1 MSPAYYR
8 RVDDAVFDPTE
19 EVGGA
24 WHDDEQHFSPLSGL
38 IVQAV
43 AESRAAR
50 PDGPG
55 TIARISHDIL
65 GVIPRER
72 TTIEVRVLRP
82 GWTIELVEA
91 VTSVGGRAVVDTR
104 VWLLADT
111 DSAAVAGTE
120 TAALPPPLAWPSWPM
135 SAVWPGGYIAGLQV
149 HRDPESRPGRARVW
163 LGTDRELLAGEPVD
177 PVARYCAMIDTA
189 NGIAVRADPQAW
201 IFPNVDL
208 TVHLHRTPV
217 GEWTGLDTTVSMG
230 PTGQGVTAT
239 VLHDLD
245 GPVGTAAQS
254 LTVRP
259 RPAGQR

>member
-1 MSPAYYR
+1 MSEAYYR
-8 RVDDAVFDPTE
+8 RVDGAVFDPTE
-19 EVGGA
+19 EVGCA
-24 WHDDEQHFSPLSGL
+24 WHDHEQHFSPLSGL

-43 AESRAAR
+43 AESRARR
-50 PDGPG
+50 PEGPG

-82 GWTIELVEA
+82 GRTIELVEA
-91 VTSVGGRAVVDTR
+91 VTSVGGRAVVTTR

-111 DSAAVAGTE
+111 DSAAVA
-120 TAALPPPLAWPSWPM
+120 AAEAEPLPPPLAWPAWPM
-135 SAVWPGGYIAGLQV
+135 STVWSGGYIAGLQV
-149 HRDPESRPGRARVW
+149 HRDPASRPGRARVW
-163 LGTDRELLAGEPVD
+163 AGTDRELLAGEPAD

-208 TVHLHRTPV
+208 TVHLHRRPV
-217 GEWTGLDTTVSMG
+217 GEWTGLDTSVSLG
-230 PTGQGVTAT
+230 PSGLGVTST

-245 GPVGTAAQS
+245 GPVGTAEQS

-259 RPAGQR
+259 RPAG

>member
-1 MSPAYYR
+1 MNTAYYR

-19 EVGGA
+19 EVAGV

-55 TIARISHDIL
+55 TITRISHDIL

-82 GWTIELVEA
+82 GRTIELVEA

-104 VWLLADT
+104 AWLLADA
-111 DSAAVAGTE
+111 DSAPVAGTE
-120 TAALPPPLAWPSWPM
+120 TAPLPPPAWPAWSM
-135 SAVWPGGYIAGLQV
+135 STVWSGGFIAGLQA

-163 LGTDRELLAGEPVD
+163 LGTDRVLLADEPVD
-177 PVARYCAMIDTA
+177 PAARYCAMIDTA
-189 NGIAVRADPQAW
+189 NGIAVRADPRAW

-208 TVHLHRTPV
+208 TVHLHRPPV

-230 PTGQGVTAT
+230 QTGQGVTAT

-254 LTVRP
+254 VIVRE
-259 RPAGQR
+259 RPAE